1 LRDRADLNRV
11 TGQIVDAAMTIHRDV
26 GPGLLESV
34 YELMMEC
41 ELRDRGLF
49 VRRQVGVQFS
59 YRGRHFKN
67 AFRLDLLVEERV
79 VVELK
84 SAARSEPVF
93 AKQVLTYLRLLDLP
107 VGLVINFGA
116 PLLKQGLQRLVNDRP
131 RNDRVKCTLFEGDV
145 ASH

>member
-1 LRDRADLNRV
+1 
-11 TGQIVDAAMTIHRDV
+11 
-26 GPGLLESV
+26 V